1 MAWVTV
7 APNNEGG
14 GVIEPRPILI
24 CLGNRYTGYGAEH
37 DTAEWLRCLRPVI
50 PERCARS
57 PSSKLTGFNGTTLQ
71 GRETSQNKFLRE
83 NGFRFNRMVGPKD
96 ASFAQAFLSEYIYKR
111 LTLAQLLGQRGV
123 FLTWVGEL
131 PLQVG
136 LHGLRGPDRRDE
148 DVDGDG
154 AVPRLGV
161 DDDLGFGR
169 IAASNTQ
176 ERRRISEQV
185 WYE

>member
-1 MAWVTV
+1 LARACACERSSPVAWVTV

-37 DTAEWLRCLRPVI
+37 DMAEWLRCLRPVI

-123 FLTWVGEL
+123 FLTL
-131 PLQVG
+131 PE
-136 LHGLRGPDRRDE
+136 P
-148 DVDGDG
+148 
-154 AVPRLGV
+154 APP
-161 DDDLGFGR
+161 
-169 IAASNTQ
+169 
-176 ERRRISEQV
+176 
-185 WYE
+185 